1 MELKPQHLEQACQQ
15 GLLTPEQVTP
25 LWHYLQ
31 SLPQVQSL
39 PQESATFRGT
49 HILFYLGGMIAIAAM
64 SLFMTLGWSAF
75 GGLGIFLI
83 ACGYGIG
90 ACLVADWLLWR
101 QRQPIPAGL
110 LAALAVTMVPLAIYG
125 LQAKLGY
132 WDSAHSEYRDFHRY
146 IDWRWLM
153 MELGTLLFGTI
164 LLWRYRL
171 PFMIMP
177 LAVVLWYLSM
187 DLTPFLFQNDD
198 YSWHNRQ
205 QVSMVVGLLMLAL
218 AFYIDLR
225 TRHTLDFAW
234 WIYLFGLM
242 AFWGGLSM
250 QHSDSELN
258 KLIYC
263 VINLGLIMVGG
274 MIGRRV
280 FAVFGGMGVAGY
292 LGYLAWDLFQ
302 DSMVFPFIL
311 SLIGFGII
319 WLGLLWQRH
328 EAKIQRLLQRH
339 LPAAWRELL
348 AQRR

>member
-1 MELKPQHLEQACQQ
+1 MELKQRHLQQACNQ
-15 GLLTPEQVTP
+15 GLLTPEQVIP
-25 LWHYLQ
+25 LWNYLQ
-31 SLPQVQSL
+31 NLPAD
-39 PQESATFRGT
+39 SATFRAT
-49 HILFYLGGMIAIAAM
+49 HILFYLGGLIAIAAM
-64 SLFMTLGWSAF
+64 SLFMTLGWDAF
-75 GGLGIFLI
+75 GGIGILLI
-83 ACGYGIG
+83 ACGYGVA

-125 LQAKLGY
+125 LQAQLGY
-132 WDSAHSEYRDFHRY
+132 WDDATHTEYRDFHRY

-171 PFMIMP
+171 PFMVMP

-187 DLTPFLFQNDD
+187 DLTPFLFQEED
-198 YSWHNRQ
+198 YSWLRRQ
-205 QVSMVVGLLMLAL
+205 QVSMVVGLLMLGL

-234 WIYLFGLM
+234 WLYLFGLM

-250 QHSDSELN
+250 QHSDSELS
-258 KLIYC
+258 KLGYC
-263 VINLGLIMVGG
+263 LINLLLITAGG

-280 FAVFGGMGVAGY
+280 FVIFGGMGVAGY
-292 LGYLAWDLFQ
+292 LGYLAWDLFE
-302 DSMVFPFIL
+302 DSLTFPFVL
-311 SLIGFGII
+311 SLIGLGII

-328 EAKIQRLLQRH
+328 EAQIQRQLQRH

>member
-1 MELKPQHLEQACQQ
+1 MELKQRHLQQACRQ

-25 LWHYLQ
+25 LWNYLQ
-31 SLPQVQSL
+31 NLPAD
-39 PQESATFRGT
+39 SATFRAT
-49 HILFYLGGMIAIAAM
+49 HILFYLGGLIAIAAM
-64 SLFMTLGWSAF
+64 SLFMTLGWDAF
-75 GGLGIFLI
+75 GGIGILLI
-83 ACGYGIG
+83 ACGYGVA

-125 LQAKLGY
+125 LQAQLGY
-132 WDSAHSEYRDFHRY
+132 WDDATHTEYRDFHRY

-171 PFMIMP
+171 PFMVMP

-187 DLTPFLFQNDD
+187 DLTPFLFQEED
-198 YSWHNRQ
+198 YSWRHRQ
-205 QVSMVVGLLMLAL
+205 QVSMVVGLLMLGL

-234 WIYLFGLM
+234 WLYLFGLM

-250 QHSDSELN
+250 QHSDSELS
-258 KLIYC
+258 KLGYC
-263 VINLGLIMVGG
+263 LINLLLITVGG

-280 FAVFGGMGVAGY
+280 FVIFGGMGVAGY
-292 LGYLAWDLFQ
+292 LGYLAWDLFK
-302 DSMVFPFIL
+302 DSLIFPFVL
-311 SLIGFGII
+311 SLIGLGII

-328 EAKIQRLLQRH
+328 EAQIQQQLQRH

>member
-1 MELKPQHLEQACQQ
+1 MELKQRHLEQASQQ
-15 GLLTPEQVTP
+15 GLLTPEQVSP
-25 LWHYLQ
+25 LWNYLQ
-31 SLPQVQSL
+31 SLP
-39 PQESATFRGT
+39 PDSASFRAT
-49 HILFYLGGMIAIAAM
+49 HILFYLGGLIAIAAM
-64 SLFMTLGWSAF
+64 SLFMTLGWNAF
-75 GGLGIFLI
+75 GGIGIFLI
-83 ACGYGIG
+83 ACGYGVV
-90 ACLVADWLLWR
+90 ACLVADWLLWQ

-132 WDSAHSEYRDFHRY
+132 WDASHTEYRDFHRY

-153 MELGTLLFGTI
+153 MELGTLLFGAI

-171 PFMIMP
+171 PFMVMP

-187 DLTPFLFQNDD
+187 DLTPFLFHDED
-198 YSWHNRQ
+198 YSWHRREM
-205 QVSMVVGLLMLAL
+205 VSMVVGLLMLAL

-258 KLIYC
+258 KFLYC
-263 VINLGLIMVGG
+263 LINLLLITVGG

-280 FAVFGGMGVAGY
+280 FAIFGGMGVAGY

-302 DSMVFPFIL
+302 DSLVFPFVL
-311 SLIGFGII
+311 SLIGLGII

-328 EAKIQRLLQRH
+328 EAKIQHQLQRH

>member
-1 MELKPQHLEQACQQ
+1 MELKQRHLQQACNQ

-25 LWHYLQ
+25 LWNYLQ
-31 SLPQVQSL
+31 NLPAD
-39 PQESATFRGT
+39 SATFRAT
-49 HILFYLGGMIAIAAM
+49 HILFYLGGLIAIAAM
-64 SLFMTLGWSAF
+64 SLFMTLGWDAF
-75 GGLGIFLI
+75 GGIGILLI
-83 ACGYGIG
+83 ACGYGVA

-125 LQAKLGY
+125 LQAQLGY
-132 WDSAHSEYRDFHRY
+132 WDDATHTEYRDFHRY

-171 PFMIMP
+171 PFMVMP

-187 DLTPFLFQNDD
+187 DLTPFLFQEED
-198 YSWHNRQ
+198 YSWLRRQ
-205 QVSMVVGLLMLAL
+205 QVSMVVGLLMLGL

-234 WIYLFGLM
+234 WLYLFGLM

-250 QHSDSELN
+250 QHSDSELS
-258 KLIYC
+258 KLGYC
-263 VINLGLIMVGG
+263 LINLLLITVGG

-280 FAVFGGMGVAGY
+280 FVIFGGMGVAGY
-292 LGYLAWDLFQ
+292 LGYLAWDLFE
-302 DSMVFPFIL
+302 DSLTFPFVL
-311 SLIGFGII
+311 SLIGLGII

-328 EAKIQRLLQRH
+328 ETQIQQQLQRH

>member
-1 MELKPQHLEQACQQ
+1 MELKQRHLQQACNQ
-15 GLLTPEQVTP
+15 GLLTPEQVIP
-25 LWHYLQ
+25 LWNYLQ
-31 SLPQVQSL
+31 NLPAD
-39 PQESATFRGT
+39 SATFRAT
-49 HILFYLGGMIAIAAM
+49 HILFYLGGLIAIAAM
-64 SLFMTLGWSAF
+64 SLFMTLGWDAF
-75 GGLGIFLI
+75 GGIGILLI
-83 ACGYGIG
+83 ACGYGVA

-125 LQAKLGY
+125 LQAQLGY
-132 WDSAHSEYRDFHRY
+132 WDDATHTEYRDFHRY

-171 PFMIMP
+171 PFMVMP

-187 DLTPFLFQNDD
+187 DLTPFLFQEED
-198 YSWHNRQ
+198 YSWLRRQ
-205 QVSMVVGLLMLAL
+205 QVSMVVGLLMLGL

-234 WIYLFGLM
+234 WLYLFGLM

-250 QHSDSELN
+250 QHSDSELS
-258 KLIYC
+258 KLGYC
-263 VINLGLIMVGG
+263 LINLLLITAGG

-280 FAVFGGMGVAGY
+280 FVIFGGMGVAGY
-292 LGYLAWDLFQ
+292 LGYLAWDLFE
-302 DSMVFPFIL
+302 DSLTFPFVL
-311 SLIGFGII
+311 SLIGLGII

-328 EAKIQRLLQRH
+328 ETQIQRQLQRH

>member
-1 MELKPQHLEQACQQ
+1 MELKQRHLQQASEQ
-15 GLLTPEQVTP
+15 GLLSPEQVTP
-25 LWHYLQ
+25 LWNYLQ
-31 SLPQVQSL
+31 NLPA
-39 PQESATFRGT
+39 ESASFRAT
-49 HILFYLGGMIAIAAM
+49 HILFYLGGLSAIAAM
-64 SLFMTLGWSAF
+64 SLFMTLGWNAF
-75 GGLGIFLI
+75 GGIGIFLI
-83 ACGYGIG
+83 ACGYGVA

-125 LQAKLGY
+125 LQAQLGY
-132 WDSAHSEYRDFHRY
+132 WEDSFHSEYRDFHRY

-153 MELGTLLFGTI
+153 MELGTLLFGAI

-171 PFMIMP
+171 PFMVMP

-187 DLTPFLFQNDD
+187 DLTPFLFHDED
-198 YSWHNRQ
+198 YSWHRREM
-205 QVSMVVGLLMLAL
+205 VSMVVGLLMLAL
-218 AFYIDLR
+218 AFYVDLR

-234 WIYLFGLM
+234 WLYLFGLM

-263 VINLGLIMVGG
+263 LINLGLIAIGG

-280 FAVFGGMGVAGY
+280 FAIFGGMGVAGY

-302 DSMVFPFIL
+302 DSLIFPFIL
-311 SLIGFGII
+311 SLIGLGII

-328 EAKIQRLLQRH
+328 EAKIQQLLQH
-339 LPAAWRELL
+339 YLPAAWRELL